1 MANPNFKVE
10 DEWVIST
17 APYMEAYIPEEL
29 FNMEDDADEKKST
42 IAYPFGEGFVV
53 LGVFNIRVFNSDTE
67 DPEKVPVRTFIYPNM
82 IATYPTDF
90 EIRKLSINGKD
101 VESYYVLKYYPGD
114 RVMPMRTQKDTAN
127 CIRFLTVLLAG
138 KIPETIPMNQLYE
151 IWNQNFVINGYKPA
165 IPPSTMEACLSVL
178 CRDKNNLNTPFRK
191 VIGQKNSKASETDYF
206 IANIRQVTAL
216 TNAMSALTFEDAGF
230 MTAAVINMT
239 RKGIQQNTSSFEN
252 ILRV

>member
-1 MANPNFKVE
+1 
-10 DEWVIST
+10 
-17 APYMEAYIPEEL
+17 
-29 FNMEDDADEKKST
+29 
-42 IAYPFGEGFVV
+42 
-53 LGVFNIRVFNSDTE
+53 
-67 DPEKVPVRTFIYPNM
+67 M

-206 IANIRQVTAL
+206 IANISITPLYFAL
-216 TNAMSALTFEDAGF
+216 MIGIAVVVALLGQQLYGPVALFLGFTEFWSAC
-230 MTAAVINMT
+230 
-239 RKGIQQNTSSFEN
+239 SSTCSACCSST
-252 ILRV
+252 ISL